1 MNIDAEISNYL
12 SRFSEAEKN
21 LLLNIIKKFDSAD
34 NENSLAEKI
43 VTYNNELEEAVQK
56 IRSGEYIEHADVL
69 NDANE
74 W

>member
-12 SRFSEAEKN
+12 SRFSDGEKN
-21 LLLNIIKKFDSAD
+21 LLLNILKKFDSAD

-56 IRSGEYIEHADVL
+56 IKSGEYFEHADVL
-69 NDANE
+69 NKANE